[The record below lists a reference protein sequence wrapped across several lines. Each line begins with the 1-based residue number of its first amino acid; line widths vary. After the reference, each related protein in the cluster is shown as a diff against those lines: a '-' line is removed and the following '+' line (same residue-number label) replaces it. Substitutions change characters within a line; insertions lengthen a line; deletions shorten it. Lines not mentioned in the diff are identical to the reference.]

1 MQVIFERLLEVILAM
16 FIAGVV
22 LFVYNGVTVG
32 NWVPDMIVIVP
43 MSLMFAMFFA
53 AMTAADMSKGLFLL
67 LLAMLVLTVYLI
79 ARFARP
85 RAVRIGGETLAFVGY
100 AFVQIVLF
108 AAQGIT
114 S

>member
-16 FIAGVV
+16 FIAGAV
-22 LFVYNGVTVG
+22 LFVYNGVTMG
-32 NWVPDMIVIVP
+32 NWVTDMILIVP
-43 MSLMFAMFFA
+43 LSLMWAMVLS

-85 RAVRIGGETLAFVGY
+85 RAVRIGGEALAFVGY
-100 AFVQIVLF
+100 AFVQITLF
-108 AAQGIT
+108 AAQGLN
-114 S
+114 